1 MSVEGKSQDLALLE
15 GFVRAGN
22 ERSVMATARLT
33 EAASVANCETGET
46 EMKTFVRMGMI
57 AAAGLAVASTEASAK
72 CVLAGGQATM
82 VTLDLAKFMSN
93 AALKNS
99 INAHGWKAHGAVRT
113 RCDTSSVG
121 LPHCVSRQKAC
132 G

>member
-1 MSVEGKSQDLALLE
+1 
-15 GFVRAGN
+15 
-22 ERSVMATARLT
+22 
-33 EAASVANCETGET
+33 
-46 EMKTFVRMGMI
+46 MKTLMCMGMI
-57 AAAGLAVASTEASAK
+57 AAAGLTVASTEAPAG
-72 CVLAGGQATM
+72 CVIAGGQATM
-82 VTLDLAKFMSN
+82 VTLDLAQYMAN

-99 INAHGWKAHGAVRT
+99 INAHGWRARGAVRT

>member
-1 MSVEGKSQDLALLE
+1 MRNREKD
-15 GFVRAGN
+15 
-22 ERSVMATARLT
+22 
-33 EAASVANCETGET
+33 
-46 EMKTFVRMGMI
+46 MKTLMRMGMI
-57 AAAGLAVASTEASAK
+57 VAAGLAVASTEASAK

-82 VTLDLAKFMSN
+82 VTLDLAKYMAN

-99 INAHGWKAHGAVRT
+99 INAHGWTGHGAVRT

>member
-1 MSVEGKSQDLALLE
+1 MRTL
-15 GFVRAGN
+15 
-22 ERSVMATARLT
+22 
-33 EAASVANCETGET
+33 
-46 EMKTFVRMGMI
+46 VRMGMI
-57 AAAGLAVASTEASAK
+57 VAAGLAVASTEASAR

-82 VTLDLAKFMSN
+82 VTLDLAKYMAN

-99 INAHGWKAHGAVRT
+99 MNAHGWTAHGAVRM

-121 LPHCVSRQKAC
+121 LPHCLARQKAC

>member
-1 MSVEGKSQDLALLE
+1 
-15 GFVRAGN
+15 
-22 ERSVMATARLT
+22 
-33 EAASVANCETGET
+33 
-46 EMKTFVRMGMI
+46 MKTLVSMGMI
-57 AAAGLAVASTEASAK
+57 VAAGLAIASTEASAK

-82 VTLDLAKFMSN
+82 VTLDLAKYMAN

-99 INAHGWKAHGAVRT
+99 INAHGWSARGAVRM

-121 LPHCVSRQKAC
+121 LPHCLARQKAC

>member
-1 MSVEGKSQDLALLE
+1 MRKIVG
-15 GFVRAGN
+15 
-22 ERSVMATARLT
+22 
-33 EAASVANCETGET
+33 
-46 EMKTFVRMGMI
+46 MGMI
-57 AAAGLAVASTEASAK
+57 VAAGLAVASTEASAR

-82 VTLDLAKFMSN
+82 VTLDLAKYMAN

-99 INAHGWKAHGAVRT
+99 ISAHGWTGHGAVRT